1 MQSDS
6 SEPQPPTSPSPPPL
20 VPPARP
26 PPPPVVPLRV
36 TPQLEGRL
44 HPLTLVFAFWNAVRN
59 ILIPLA
65 VVLIF
70 RHRRGPDAYIWIAAI
85 FLGLSV
91 AWAVVRYFT
100 FTYRIENGEL
110 ITRHGLLGRT
120 ERHIP
125 LGRVQDIRI
134 EQGLLH
140 RLFRMADVFV
150 ETAGGR
156 GPEASL
162 SVLAKSEAER
172 LRAAVFAPPPS
183 AQTADTADTVVPSQ
197 PDTEIIRRLSM
208 RQLVLAGITSN
219 RAASAIALVFVLWQ
233 FVDDILPEDIFQKW
247 GQSFVRR
254 VTEWLTQG
262 GSFQWASIL
271 LAVVGVIGIGML
283 FSVIGSIVVF
293 HGFTLS
299 RRGEDIYRS
308 HGLFTRRSSSL
319 PRRRIQLLKIEE
331 SWLRRLFGLATLR
344 ADTAGGTFPGQNKDE
359 QSGRDVLLPILPRQ
373 DVDNVLPLFF
383 PDLDEAGGAW
393 QHVSRRAIVR
403 GTKKGAAVCMLL
415 AALSCSIQRSW
426 YGLWPL
432 LFIPAVYALNVM
444 SYRHLGYWLGD
455 RFFRMRSGWLSRA
468 THIVPIRNVQ
478 SIVVCQT
485 PFDRRHK
492 VSTLVVDSAGQTN
505 TGGGPR
511 IRNVPTADVLNVART
526 LAHRAASTR
535 YRI

>member
-1 MQSDS
+1 MESDS
-6 SEPQPPTSPSPPPL
+6 SGPPPPPL
-20 VPPARP
+20 VPPVQP
-26 PPPPVVPLRV
+26 PAPPIDRSQVAP
-36 TPQLEGRL
+36 PQLEGRL

-70 RHRRGPDAYIWIAAI
+70 GRRKGPDTYIWVAAI
-85 FLGLSV
+85 FLGLPV
-91 AWAVVRYFT
+91 AWGLIRYFT
-100 FTYRIENGEL
+100 FTYGIANGEL
-110 ITRHGLLGRT
+110 ITRQGLLGRT

-125 LGRVQDIRI
+125 LARVQDIRI
-134 EQGLLH
+134 EQGVLH

-150 ETAGGR
+150 ETAGGS

-183 AQTADTADTVVPSQ
+183 AQTADAADSVVPSQ
-197 PDTEIIRRLSM
+197 PDTEIIRKLSM

-219 RAASAIALVFVLWQ
+219 RTASAIALVFVLWQ

-247 GQSFVRR
+247 GESFVRR
-254 VTEWLTQG
+254 VTELLTQG
-262 GSFQWASIL
+262 GSLHWTSIL
-271 LAVVGVIGIGML
+271 LAVVVVIGIGML

-319 PRRRIQLLKIEE
+319 PRRRIQLLKVEE
-331 SWLRRLFGLATLR
+331 SWLRRLFKLATLR

-373 DVDNVLPLFF
+373 DLGGMLPVFF
-383 PDLDEAGGAW
+383 PDLDEANGVW
-393 QHVSRRAIVR
+393 QQVSRRAIAR
-403 GTKKGAAVCMLL
+403 GTKKGVATCLL
-415 AALSCSIQRSW
+415 LSALLCSIQRSW

-468 THIVPIRNVQ
+468 THIVPIRNIQ
-478 SIVVCQT
+478 SIVIRQT
-485 PFDRRHK
+485 PFDRRHN

-511 IRNVPTADVLNVART
+511 IRNVPAADVLNVART
-526 LAHRAASTR
+526 LARRAASTR
-535 YRI
+535 YRV